1 MNRQSEPAY
10 TRLFWAKAQPYGL
23 PSPERIH
30 LLEHHLADVGACFEA
45 LVRIPTIRN
54 RLATIG
60 GLQDLHESLIA
71 RLSLLAAFHD
81 VGKVNVGFQ
90 TRVWRKEDMPLGRR
104 PQSLRN
110 MGHTLD
116 LTPVLDEHG
125 DTETTCWFFEA
136 LDWWWEA
143 TESWDNTEGKT
154 VCALFVASLS
164 HHGIPLNLN
173 AGRSPNPAAWRCFG
187 SLHPRQ
193 YVERLGKLGRSWF
206 PAAFASDVP
215 SLPSSPAFQHMFLGL
230 CNWADWIGSDEL
242 RFPFVEE
249 PRDDYI
255 LTARKRA
262 GEAVRAIGIDLS
274 DQRSSFREVPGFS
287 TLFELNGSPNATQ
300 KAVLD
305 IPTDSQLVIVESET
319 GSGKTEAALLRF
331 AKLYEAG
338 KVDGIYFAL
347 PTRSAAVQMHQRV
360 SRFTARLF
368 PHATPP
374 SILAVPGYQTGA
386 DSEPSAMYEYDE
398 GAAGV
403 QPDSVPWAAERPKRY
418 LAAQIA
424 VGTIDQ
430 AMMGA
435 LQVKNAH
442 MRAACLSR
450 NLLVVDEVHASDT
463 YMRSIIKALLNAHR
477 EAGGF
482 ALLMSATLGSV
493 ARQEWLSPRRLNHHA
508 VIPLDDAIQ
517 APYPAVS
524 SLDIGLSSIGEN
536 NQGKQVSLTAKTIMH
551 DFSSTIRLAFD
562 AARKGAK
569 VLVVRNTVDYAIRT
583 QQAFEEAASKEDAR
597 LLFSVNNTNTLH
609 HGRFA
614 ACDRRMLDRRVE
626 ELLGKER
633 DSNSKG
639 VVVVGTQTLEQ
650 SLDIDADLL
659 ITDLCPVDVLLQR
672 IGRLHRH
679 AGNTRPACYE
689 NPICIVL
696 MPDHGDL
703 SRLLKRSPNP
713 NGLGPHGF
721 VYEELRILEATRRL
735 ISNYKEWRIPEMN
748 RLLVECATHPEALE
762 AIVAEMGND
771 WRCHANDLEGGKI
784 AEGLTAANAIIR
796 RDKSFF
802 GEDNRDVCFGN
813 QEERIRTRLGD
824 DRVDIPFDPQP
835 ASPFDKSL
843 TIDKLPI
850 SVRWLDSARVL
861 DSVSTRPVEDAGFTF
876 SLGSRTFLYGRLGLW
891 RDDQS

>member
-90 TRVWRKEDMPLGRR
+90 TRVWHNHDLRGRR
-104 PQSLRN
+104 KPHRA
-110 MGHTLD
+110 GHVAHLV
-116 LTPVLDEHG
+116 PVLTYD
-125 DTETTCWFFEA
+125 DRETADWFFNA
-136 LDWWWEA
+136 LGWWNDA
-143 TESWDNTEGKT
+143 ISSWDEQGGET
-154 VCALFVASLS
+154 VCALFIAALS
-164 HHGIPLNLN
+164 HHGRPVKLEGGLSKFPRI
-173 AGRSPNPAAWRCFG
+173 WRCFG

-193 YVERLGKLGRSWF
+193 YVERLGKLARSWF

-230 CNWADWIGSDEL
+230 CNWADWIGSDER
-242 RFPFVEE
+242 RFPFVEK

-255 LTARKRA
+255 LTARKRVS
-262 GEAVRAIGIDLS
+262 EAVKAIGLDLS
-274 DQRSSFREVPGFS
+274 NQRCSFRGVPGFS
-287 TLFELNGSPNATQ
+287 TLFELKGSPNAIQ

-338 KVDGIYFAL
+338 RVDGIYFAL

-368 PHATPP
+368 PHTTPP
-374 SILAVPGYQTGA
+374 SILAVPGYQIGA

-463 YMRSIIKALLNAHR
+463 YMRSIIKALLNAHL

-493 ARQEWLSPRRLNHHA
+493 ARQEWLSPGRLNPHA

-551 DFSSTIRLAFD
+551 DFSSTIRLGLD

-583 QQAFEEAASKEDAR
+583 QEAFEEAASKEDAR
-597 LLFSVNNTNTLH
+597 LLFSVKNTNALH

-614 ACDRRMLDRRVE
+614 ACDRRLLDRRVE

-633 DSNSKG
+633 DAYSKG

-659 ITDLCPVDVLLQR
+659 ITDLCPIDVLLQR

-679 AGNTRPACYE
+679 AGNTRPVCYE
-689 NPICIVL
+689 SPTCIVL
-696 MPDHGDL
+696 MPGDGDL
-703 SRLLKRSPNP
+703 SPLLKRSPNT

-721 VYEELRILEATRRL
+721 VYEDLRILEATRRL
-735 ISNYKEWRIPEMN
+735 ISEYREWRIPEMN
-748 RLLVECATHPEALE
+748 RLLVERATHPQALE
-762 AIVAEMGND
+762 SIVKEMDED
-771 WRCHANDLEGGKI
+771 WQAHANELLGGQI

-835 ASPFDKSL
+835 ASPFDNSL

-850 SVRWLDSARVL
+850 SVRWLDSAGVP